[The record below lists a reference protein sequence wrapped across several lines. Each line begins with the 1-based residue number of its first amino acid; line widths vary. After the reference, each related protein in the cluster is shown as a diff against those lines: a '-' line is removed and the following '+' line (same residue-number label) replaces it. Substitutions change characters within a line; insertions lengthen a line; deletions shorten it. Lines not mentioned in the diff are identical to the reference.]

1 MTAVPAVKRE
11 RDLRLDFFRGLSLW
25 FIFID
30 HVPRNWMSWLTIR
43 NYGFSDAAEIFVF
56 ISGYTAAFVYG
67 RMMREQGF
75 VVAGARILK
84 RAWQLYVAF
93 VFLSVIY
100 IAQIAYVANNFN
112 NPLFAEEMVTMHFLN
127 RPEIVLLE
135 VLRLRFLLA
144 NADVLPLYIVLMI
157 AFPVILWLMLRAPTL
172 ALLLSIVVWS
182 LAYFGGVNLKLYP
195 TERGWFFNPFG
206 WQLLFAVGAWCA
218 VAGEE
223 WIRKLRESNVVIGLC
238 ITYLIVAFAMQTT
251 TWTPRWLDILPE
263 WLIIFPLN
271 KSAMSPLRLAHF
283 LALALVTVHFIQPN
297 AAFLRHPLAQPLI
310 LCGKHSLEIF
320 CLGVFLSYTAG
331 FVLIEFSSAP
341 AAQVVVSLAGI
352 ALMVGLAALMSWY
365 KALGQRPPRAQPA

>member
-1 MTAVPAVKRE
+1 MTAKPSAQ

-30 HVPRNWMSWLTIR
+30 HIRFNWMSWLTIR

-67 RMMREQGF
+67 RIMNEQGF

-93 VFLSVIY
+93 IFLSVIY
-100 IAQIAYVANNFN
+100 IAQIAYVAHNFE

-144 NADVLPLYIVLMI
+144 NADVLPLYIVLM
-157 AFPVILWLMLRAPTL
+157 AVFPIILWLMLRAPTL
-172 ALLLSIVVWS
+172 GLALSVAVWAT
-182 LAYFGGVNLKLYP
+182 AYFGGVNFNLYP
-195 TERGWFFNPFG
+195 TGRGWFFNPFA
-206 WQLLFAVGAWCA
+206 WQLLFSIGAWCA
-218 VAGEE
+218 VAGGD
-223 WIRKLRESNVVIGLC
+223 WIRWLRESNVVITLC
-238 ITYLIVAFAMQTT
+238 VIYLIASFAMVTT
-251 TWTPRWLDILPE
+251 TWSPRWLTILPE
-263 WLIIFPLN
+263 WMVIFPLD

-283 LALALVTVHFIQPN
+283 LALALLTVHFVPQN
-297 AAFLRHPLAQPLI
+297 AAWLNSAPAQPLI
-310 LCGKHSLEIF
+310 LCGRHSLEVF

-331 FVLIEFSSAP
+331 FILIEYSAAFYMQVLVTLGGV
-341 AAQVVVSLAGI
+341 AA
-352 ALMVGLAALMSWY
+352 MVGLAALMSWY
-365 KALGQRPPRAQPA
+365 KSLGQRPPRTQPA

>member
-1 MTAVPAVKRE
+1 MTAKPSGQ

-30 HVPRNWMSWLTIR
+30 HVPFNRVSWLTVR

-100 IAQIAYVANNFN
+100 IAQIAYVAHNFE
-112 NPLFAEEMVTMHFLN
+112 NPLFAEEMVTLHFLN

-144 NADVLPLYIVLMI
+144 NADVLPLYIILMA
-157 AFPVILWLMLRAPTL
+157 AFPAILWLMLRAPTL
-172 ALLLSIVVWS
+172 GLALSIAVWAV
-182 LAYFGGVNLKLYP
+182 AYFGGANLSLYP
-195 TERGWFFNPFG
+195 TGRGWFFNPFA
-206 WQLLFAVGAWCA
+206 WQLLFSIGAWCA
-218 VAGEE
+218 VAGGE
-223 WIRKLRESNVVIGLC
+223 WIRMLRESKVVITLC
-238 ITYLIVAFAMQTT
+238 IICLVGAFAMQIT
-251 TWTPRWLDILPE
+251 TWSPRWLDILPD
-263 WLIIFPLN
+263 WMVIFPLN

-283 LALALVTVHFIQPN
+283 LALALLTVHFVPQN
-297 AAFLRHPLAQPLI
+297 AKWLNLPPAQPLI
-310 LCGKHSLEIF
+310 LCGRHSLEVF

-331 FVLIEFSSAP
+331 FILIEYSSAFYM
-341 AAQVVVSLAGI
+341 QVLVSVGGI
-352 ALMVGLAALMSWY
+352 AAMVGLAALMSWY
-365 KALGQRPPRAQPA
+365 KSLGQRPPRTQAA

>member
-1 MTAVPAVKRE
+1 MTARPAGQ

-30 HVPRNWMSWLTIR
+30 HVPFNRVSWLTIR
-43 NYGFSDAAEIFVF
+43 NYGFSDAAEAFVF

-100 IAQIAYVANNFN
+100 IAQVAYVAHNFE

-144 NADVLPLYIVLMI
+144 NADVLPLYIVLMT
-157 AFPVILWLMLRAPTL
+157 AFPAILWLVLRAPTF
-172 ALLLSIVVWS
+172 ALGLSILIWAF
-182 LAYFGGVNLKLYP
+182 AYFGGVNLSLYP
-195 TERGWFFNPFG
+195 TGRSWFFNPFA
-206 WQLLFAVGAWCA
+206 WQLLFSIGAWSA
-218 VAGEE
+218 VAGGE
-223 WIRKLRESNVVIGLC
+223 WVRYLRESNLVIGLC
-238 ITYLIVAFAMQTT
+238 IAYLIVAFAMQTT
-251 TWTPRWLDILPE
+251 TWSARSLDILPE
-263 WLIIFPLN
+263 WLVIFPLN
-271 KSAMSPLRLAHF
+271 KSGMSPLRLAHF
-283 LALALVTVHFIQPN
+283 LALALLTVHFVKPD
-297 AAFLRHPLAQPLI
+297 AAWLNSPPAQPLI
-310 LCGKHSLEIF
+310 LCGRHSLEVF

-331 FVLIEFSSAP
+331 FVLIEFSSALYM
-341 AAQVVVSLAGI
+341 QVLVSLGGVSA
-352 ALMVGLAALMSWY
+352 MVGLAWLMSWY
-365 KALGQRPPRAQPA
+365 KSLGQRPPRIQAA

>member
-1 MTAVPAVKRE
+1 MNAKPAGE

-30 HVPRNWMSWLTIR
+30 HVPFNRASWLTIR

-100 IAQIAYVANNFN
+100 IAQIAYVAHNFQ
-112 NPLFAEEMVTMHFLN
+112 NPLFAEEMVTLHFLN

-144 NADVLPLYIVLMI
+144 NADVLPLYIVLMA
-157 AFPVILWLMLRAPTL
+157 AFPLILWLMLRAPTL
-172 ALLLSIVVWS
+172 GLALSIAVWAA
-182 LAYFGGVNLKLYP
+182 AYFGGVNLNLYP
-195 TERGWFFNPFG
+195 TGRGWFFNPFA
-206 WQLLFAVGAWCA
+206 WQLLFSIGAWCA
-218 VAGEE
+218 VAGGE
-223 WIRKLRESNVVIGLC
+223 WIRMLRESKTVITLC
-238 ITYLIVAFAMQTT
+238 VTYLIAAFAMVTT
-251 TWTPRWLDILPE
+251 TWSPRWLNVLPE
-263 WLIIFPLN
+263 WMVIFPLD
-271 KSAMSPLRLAHF
+271 KSGMSPLRLAHF
-283 LALALVTVHFIQPN
+283 LALALITVHFVPQN
-297 AAFLRHPLAQPLI
+297 AKWLNSAPAQPLI
-310 LCGKHSLEIF
+310 LCGRHSLEVF

-331 FVLIEFSSAP
+331 FILIEFSSAVYM
-341 AAQVVVSLAGI
+341 QVLVTLGGLLAMI
-352 ALMVGLAALMSWY
+352 GLAALMSWY
-365 KALGQRPPRAQPA
+365 KSLGQRPPRTQAA

>member
-1 MTAVPAVKRE
+1 MTAKPSGQ

-30 HVPRNWMSWLTIR
+30 HVPFNRISWLTVR

-100 IAQIAYVANNFN
+100 IAQIAYVAHNFE

-144 NADVLPLYIVLMI
+144 NADVLPLYIILMA
-157 AFPVILWLMLRAPTL
+157 AFPAILWLMLRAPTVGL
-172 ALLLSIVVWS
+172 ALSIAVWAA
-182 LAYFGGVNLKLYP
+182 AYFGGANLSLYP
-195 TERGWFFNPFG
+195 TGRGWFFNPFA
-206 WQLLFAVGAWCA
+206 WQLLFSIGAWCA
-218 VAGEE
+218 VAGGE
-223 WIRKLRESNVVIGLC
+223 WIRVLRESSVVITLC
-238 ITYLIVAFAMQTT
+238 VVYLIGAFAMQTT
-251 TWTPRWLDILPE
+251 TWSPRWLNILPE
-263 WLIIFPLN
+263 WLVIFPLD
-271 KSAMSPLRLAHF
+271 KSGMSPLRLAHF
-283 LALALVTVHFIQPN
+283 LALALLTVHFVPQN
-297 AAFLRHPLAQPLI
+297 AKWLHWPPAQPLI
-310 LCGKHSLEIF
+310 LCGRHSLEVF

-331 FVLIEFSSAP
+331 FILIEYSSALYMQVLVSIGGV
-341 AAQVVVSLAGI
+341 AA
-352 ALMVGLAALMSWY
+352 MVGLAALMSWY
-365 KALGQRPPRAQPA
+365 KSLGQRPPRTQAA

>member
-1 MTAVPAVKRE
+1 MTAKPSGQ

-30 HVPRNWMSWLTIR
+30 HVPFNRMSWLTIR

-100 IAQIAYVANNFN
+100 IAQIAYVAHNFE

-144 NADVLPLYIVLMI
+144 NADVLPLYIVLMA
-157 AFPVILWLMLRAPTL
+157 AFPAILWLMLRAPTL
-172 ALLLSIVVWS
+172 GLALSIAVWAV
-182 LAYFGGVNLKLYP
+182 AYFGGVNLNLYP
-195 TERGWFFNPFG
+195 TGKGWFFNPFA
-206 WQLLFAVGAWCA
+206 WQLLFSIGAWCA
-218 VAGEE
+218 VAGGE
-223 WIRKLRESNVVIGLC
+223 WIRALRESNVVITIC
-238 ITYLIVAFAMQTT
+238 VVYLIAAFAMQTT
-251 TWTPRWLDILPE
+251 TWSPRWLNILPE
-263 WLIIFPLN
+263 WMVIFPLN

-283 LALALVTVHFIQPN
+283 LALALVTVHFVPQDAKWLNWP
-297 AAFLRHPLAQPLI
+297 PAQPLI
-310 LCGKHSLEIF
+310 LCGRHSLEVF

-331 FVLIEFSSAP
+331 FILIEYSSAAP
-341 AAQVVVSLAGI
+341 MQVLVTLGGLAA
-352 ALMVGLAALMSWY
+352 MVGLAALMSWY
-365 KALGQRPPRAQPA
+365 KSLGQRPPRTQAA

>member
-1 MTAVPAVKRE
+1 MTAKPSGQ

-30 HVPRNWMSWLTIR
+30 HVPFNRVSWLTVR

-67 RMMREQGF
+67 RMMREHGF

-100 IAQIAYVANNFN
+100 IAQIAYVAHNFE

-144 NADVLPLYIVLMI
+144 NADVLPLYIILMA
-157 AFPVILWLMLRAPTL
+157 AFPAILWLMLRAPTL
-172 ALLLSIVVWS
+172 GLALSIAVWAV
-182 LAYFGGVNLKLYP
+182 AYFGGANLSLYP
-195 TERGWFFNPFG
+195 TGRGWFFNPFA
-206 WQLLFAVGAWCA
+206 WQLLFSIGAWCA
-218 VAGEE
+218 AAGGE
-223 WIRKLRESNVVIGLC
+223 WIRMLRESKVVITLC
-238 ITYLIVAFAMQTT
+238 IIYLVGAFAMQIT
-251 TWTPRWLDILPE
+251 TWSPRWLDILPD
-263 WLIIFPLN
+263 WMVIFPLN

-283 LALALVTVHFIQPN
+283 LALALLTVHFVPQN
-297 AAFLRHPLAQPLI
+297 AKWLNLPPAQPLI
-310 LCGKHSLEIF
+310 LCGRHSLEVF

-331 FVLIEFSSAP
+331 FILIEYSSAFYM
-341 AAQVVVSLAGI
+341 QVLVSVGGI
-352 ALMVGLAALMSWY
+352 AAMVGLAALMSWY
-365 KALGQRPPRAQPA
+365 KSLGQRPPRTQAA